1 MPSLRFDGSLWCN
14 VDIALRSMDQF
25 YGRAIS
31 SMELTVI
38 EWYILRA
45 LYEADGQHP
54 SELAHKVGRAPTS
67 FTPLLDKLENK
78 DLIQRRPDPADR
90 RAVLIYLTE
99 QGKALRRRVQ
109 ASADDIERRV
119 KQIAS
124 DDEWESFRRILSQLV
139 TMNEEVVPVSG

>member
-31 SMELTVI
+31 SMEVTVI

-45 LYEADGQHP
+45 LYEKDGQHP
-54 SELAHKVGRAPTS
+54 SDLAHKVGRAPTS

-78 DLIQRRPDPADR
+78 QFIRRQPDPADR
-90 RAVLIYLTE
+90 RAVLIYLTDD
-99 QGKALRRRVQ
+99 GKALKRRVL
-109 ASADDIERRV
+109 ASADEIERRV
-119 KQIAS
+119 RQAAS
-124 DDEWESFRRILSQLV
+124 DDEWQSFERILSRLAALNAEPELV
-139 TMNEEVVPVSG
+139 RG